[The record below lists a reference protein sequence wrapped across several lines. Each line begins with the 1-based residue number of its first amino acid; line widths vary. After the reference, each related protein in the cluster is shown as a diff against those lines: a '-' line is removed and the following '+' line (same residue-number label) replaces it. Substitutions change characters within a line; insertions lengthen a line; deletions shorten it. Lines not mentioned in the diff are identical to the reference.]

1 MFENAHQHVRGEKM
15 KRSIQTLLILVM
27 ALPLAGCALVR
38 VVNLTLGAKTLT
50 MEPNKIVFCGIQG
63 DTLRFEIP
71 LTLHNHCKGQARV
84 KQIQINASIADH
96 HVFAT
101 SHNEELNIEP
111 DAELQLAIPIDIK
124 LANIAKGILA
134 GSPVFDFNGKAT
146 VDFGVLGKRVI
157 SFNVERRIFSPT
169 KSRISLKNISL
180 GKSDLA
186 ALRLTMVFDRTED
199 PDNKVIGSSLSGFA
213 LISGIHVGTLTQLR
227 EGAQIEAEVA
237 IPVFSALGV
246 TKQIAKTKT
255 LSAKISVLYEADTNR
270 IKYRIPYV
278 FEIDGI
284 TFAKKI
290 IEHEN

>member
-1 MFENAHQHVRGEKM
+1 M
-15 KRSIQTLLILVM
+15 KRIIQTLFILVM

-38 VVNLTLGAKTLT
+38 VVNLTLGEKTLT

-71 LTLHNHCKGQARV
+71 LALHNHCKGQARV
-84 KQIQINASIADH
+84 KQIQINASIADQ

-101 SHNEELNIEP
+101 SHNEELNIAP
-111 DAELQLAIPIDIK
+111 DAELLLSIPIEIK
-124 LANIAKGILA
+124 LANLAKGILA
-134 GSPVFDFNGKAT
+134 GSPVFGFNGKAT
-146 VDFGVLGKRVI
+146 VDFGILGKRVI
-157 SFNVERRIFSPT
+157 SFHVERSIFSPT
-169 KSRISLKNISL
+169 KSRISLKSISL

-199 PDNKVIGSSLSGFA
+199 PDNKVTKSSLSGFA

-255 LSAKISVLYEADTNR
+255 LSAKINVLYEADTNR

-284 TFAKKI
+284 TFAKKKVI
-290 IEHEN
+290 GHEN